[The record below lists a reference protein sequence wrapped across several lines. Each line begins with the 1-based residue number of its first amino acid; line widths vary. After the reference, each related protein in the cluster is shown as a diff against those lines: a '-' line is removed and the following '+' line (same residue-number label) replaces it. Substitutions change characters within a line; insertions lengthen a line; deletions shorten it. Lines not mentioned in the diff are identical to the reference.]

1 MKKIARIITFV
12 LIAGTVA
19 AGIYYYFK
27 SREDDEDF
35 EDSDNDVSDD
45 LDEFLKNEEKE
56 ADNAAKR
63 EYVPLKFEN
72 SSEEQATAAE

>member
-1 MKKIARIITFV
+1 MKKIAKIITFV
-12 LIAGTVA
+12 LIAGTIA

-27 SREDDEDF
+27 SREDDDSF
-35 EDSDNDVSDD
+35 EDSDSDVSDD
-45 LDEFLKNEEKE
+45 LDEFLKNEEKD

-72 SSEEQATAAE
+72 SSEAAAE